1 MSACTDFDKPSLFHI
16 KLLPL
21 TPPQLVVCD
30 PQLYSKADSRDRS
43 YWVFT
48 ILNPVIRF
56 ESITNLISLLLC
68 LGYLSNVIV
77 QYGKRR
83 LRGGGANMNTCI
95 VIYNNP
101 SFVGMHSRTFLSNRI
116 SINLRSRHYIS
127 HYNRCDHAAV
137 NPVNFIVTISGI
149 PKRSHFITNAAITK
163 IVKMLFQIGILC
175 ARYSVPV

>member
-1 MSACTDFDKPSLFHI
+1 MVKD
-16 KLLPL
+16 
-21 TPPQLVVCD
+21 V
-30 PQLYSKADSRDRS
+30 
-43 YWVFT
+43 W
-48 ILNPVIRF
+48 
-56 ESITNLISLLLC
+56 
-68 LGYLSNVIV
+68 
-77 QYGKRR
+77 
-83 LRGGGANMNTCI
+83 GGGANMNTCI

-175 ARYSVPV
+175 ARYSVPVWTPELLVFIISMTLLCPHMFNVNIFFYCQYFFNSVIRAKKKSWAIWWQQSLFR